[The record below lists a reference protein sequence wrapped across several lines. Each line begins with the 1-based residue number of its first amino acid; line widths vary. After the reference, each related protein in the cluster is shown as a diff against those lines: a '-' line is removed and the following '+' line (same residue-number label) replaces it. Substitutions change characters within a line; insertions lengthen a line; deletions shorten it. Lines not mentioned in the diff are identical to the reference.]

1 MPILAKQKGM
11 KVNITTQSIR
21 FKTASHNTS
30 IYLSRPI
37 WSERTT
43 VQFIRDGWFVP
54 GQIETFTSK
63 DEALTYGLT
72 VLKNKI
78 DDEIMSINVEV
89 SCEMLTGQEVVD
101 LLGESGIQLTTV
113 NFV

>member
-1 MPILAKQKGM
+1 M

-21 FKTASHNTS
+21 FNTVSHNTS

-54 GQIETFTSK
+54 GQIETFTSME
-63 DEALTYGLT
+63 EALTFGLT

-78 DDEIMSINVEV
+78 ADELMSINIEV

-101 LLGESGIQLTTV
+101 LLGEYGIQLATV
-113 NFV
+113 SFV